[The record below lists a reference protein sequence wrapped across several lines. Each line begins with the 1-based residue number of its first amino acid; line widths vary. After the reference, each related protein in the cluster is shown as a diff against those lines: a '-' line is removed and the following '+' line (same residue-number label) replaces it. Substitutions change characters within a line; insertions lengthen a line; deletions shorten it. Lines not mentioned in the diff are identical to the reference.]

1 MVTWRALGCSLVV
14 CGVIAGT
21 PLWSAPVTGVRKQ
34 ADCVLVTLRPGVLR
48 LQVMSGAVIHVT
60 YAVGNALPELKSYT
74 VVAKPAADTKWEMR
88 ETPEAVIVETQSLRA
103 RIDRK

>member
-1 MVTWRALGCSLVV
+1 MRRTLVCSLVVV

-34 ADCVLVTLRPGVLR
+34 ADGVLVTLQPGVLQ
-48 LQVMSGAVIHVT
+48 LQVMSGTVIHVT

-74 VVAKPAADTKWEMR
+74 VVAKPRPTRSGRCVKR
-88 ETPEAVIVETQSLRA
+88 PRQSSLR
-103 RIDRK
+103 RNR